1 MVKNE
6 SLYCNELRSLQM
18 PSSPHPSYEFIA
30 TGLAM
35 VDASGAHVLSIVI
48 NCFKNL
54 IDRGSS

>member
-1 MVKNE
+1 
-6 SLYCNELRSLQM
+6 M

-48 NCFKNL
+48 NRFENL
-54 IDRGSS
+54 TDRGSSQTEGGAMVAPTMVERK